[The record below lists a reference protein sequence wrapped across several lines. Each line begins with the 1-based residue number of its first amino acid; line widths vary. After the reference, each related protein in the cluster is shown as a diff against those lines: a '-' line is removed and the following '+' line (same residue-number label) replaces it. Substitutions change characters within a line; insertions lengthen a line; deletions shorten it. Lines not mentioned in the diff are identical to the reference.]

1 MRRNAATRFDPE
13 IAMRL
18 PLMFLTVGLLLM
30 ITGPARADR
39 PKNVLVLI
47 ADDMG
52 MTLGCYGDKIAQTPN
67 LDKLSRR
74 AVRFTRAYATT
85 ASCSPSRST
94 IYSGL
99 FTHQNGTY
107 GLQHPPHG
115 FLSLPTVEGI
125 PNLLRRAGYWTGI
138 IAKKHVGPQ
147 TVYDWESEMK
157 GGNGRDPVTLT
168 KDAKAFLAQRKDRP
182 FFLVVGFNDPHRSA
196 GKFGNE
202 LFPNRPEEVR
212 FDPAKIAV
220 PPNLPDRPEVR
231 QDLAEYYQSVARC
244 DRAVGMILKELEDA
258 GLLEDTLIF
267 FLSDNGIP
275 FPGAKTTL
283 YDTGVHLPLLVA
295 CPGHRGGNTSNALVS
310 FVDLVPTILDW
321 TGAKGPK
328 YKLPGR
334 SMLPIL
340 DEENPK
346 GWDAVFGSHQ
356 LHEITMYYP
365 MRSITTERYRLIVN
379 LDHQKD
385 FPLSSDIWG
394 SPTWQDIR
402 KNGLKTMGQKS
413 VDAFL
418 QRPKEE
424 LYDLKN
430 DPNENNNLASDSGH
444 AEILADLRRRVRK
457 MQADTNDPWQILYR
471 EEDVKFNRK

>member
-1 MRRNAATRFDPE
+1 MRP
-13 IAMRL
+13 L
-18 PLMFLTVGLLLM
+18 LMFLSVGALLA
-30 ITGPARADR
+30 IAGTARADR

-67 LDKLSRR
+67 LDKLARR

-147 TVYDWESEMK
+147 AVYDWESEMK

-168 KDAKAFLAQRKDRP
+168 KDAKAFLGQRKDRP

-212 FDPAKIAV
+212 FDPAKIPV

-244 DRAVGMILKELEDA
+244 DRAIGMILKELEDA

-295 CPGHRGGNTSNALVS
+295 CPGHRGGNVSSALVS

-340 DEENPK
+340 GEENPK

-471 EEDVKFNRK
+471 EEDAKFNRK